1 MDESL
6 MTTRQQMKSEF
17 VGTAL
22 KKSPLS
28 RNQIAA
34 VSGLSNAYIRELEK
48 GGIGNVGREKLI
60 AFAIA
65 LNLSL
70 TEIDDML
77 RVFDR
82 AALAEDDIPV
92 FIQAS
97 ERSRISAALHPIR
110 DSFTFDIAILS
121 AERIPGDHV
130 IVSPRPASCLRA
142 EGHRAYAEKS
152 LAAAH
157 RLYADLVEA
166 INRERRKQLMANLA
180 DHAVRQFVCIN
191 CLTDYIR
198 ECTDAEEKRW
208 RQRHVRNAV
217 NIISSFERYEFYLTR
232 ECPSFI
238 FVMRTPPPDSGISEK
253 LIITVLP
260 PHRLQVRTSGLLAG
274 FATDNH
280 AVILN
285 FKEELTFIRESIIED
300 YLDRQKLIDFLVEL
314 SD

>member
-1 MDESL
+1 
-6 MTTRQQMKSEF
+6 MKSAYIE
-17 VGTAL
+17 TAL
-22 KKSPLS
+22 ARSPLS

-60 AFAIA
+60 ALAIA

-70 TEIDDML
+70 PEMDDML
-77 RVFDR
+77 AVFDR
-82 AALAEDDIPV
+82 AALTHEDIAV
-92 FIQAS
+92 FLQAS
-97 ERSRISAALHPIR
+97 MRSRITAALHPVR

-121 AERIPGDHV
+121 VERIPGNHV

-142 EGHRAYAEKS
+142 EGHRAYAEKA
-152 LAAAH
+152 LAASH
-157 RLYADLVEA
+157 PLYADLVEA
-166 INRERRKQLMANLA
+166 INRERRKQLIANLQ
-180 DHAVRQFVCIN
+180 HHGVQQYVCRQ
-191 CLTDYIR
+191 CLVDYIHDCADPHER
-198 ECTDAEEKRW
+198 QW
-208 RQRHVRNAV
+208 RIRHVRNAI
-217 NIISSFERYEFYLTR
+217 NIITSYENFSFFLTR

-238 FVMRTPPPDSGISEK
+238 FVMRTPPPGSDHSEK

-285 FKEELTFIRESIIED
+285 FREELKFVRESAIEA
-300 YLDRQKLIDFLVEL
+300 YLDHNRLVDFLEGL
-314 SD
+314 IKA